1 MRRKTLEHQWLE
13 GLCGRGG
20 GGDRDVQELKRLA
33 AGYEGECEFDRWLKV
48 FGRPHWKIW
57 RDVWIDAGGTTQIDT
72 LIVTGEGIHVFDVKN
87 YSGALEYVDGKWWS
101 GGRRLNKD
109 IFIQLKRSMEKMGA
123 MHHRIGG
130 RGRLTGRIVFVGEH
144 GHVQVKDPV
153 DVEVVMRHDIRRM
166 IYKLADD
173 EHWNDVLDIGE
184 VARLVEGFMIECPY
198 QPRALDDVEFGRL
211 RWGVRCS
218 ECGGFGVSAKRYHIE
233 CGCGHVEPKEKAVL
247 RTICEYGVLRHE
259 RDLKVGEVE
268 RFLGDVV
275 SRRRLTE
282 ILRKNFKLLVGG
294 KHARYENPC
303 AEYQYT
309 FKNKRFRYN

>member
-1 MRRKTLEHQWLE
+1 MRMKTLEHQWLE
-13 GLCGRGG
+13 MLCGRGG
-20 GGDRDVQELKRLA
+20 GGGKDVQDLKRLA
-33 AGYEGECEFDRWLKV
+33 AGFEGECELDRWLGE
-48 FGRPHWKIW
+48 FGRPHWKIFK
-57 RDVWIDAGGTTQIDT
+57 DIWIDAGGTTQIDT

-87 YSGALEYVDGKWWS
+87 YSGELEYVDGKWWS

-109 IFIQLKRSMEKMGA
+109 IFIQLKRSMEKMGV
-123 MHHRIGG
+123 MHHRLGG

-144 GHVQVKDPV
+144 GRVHVKDAV

-166 IYKLADD
+166 IHKLIDD
-173 EHWNDVLDIGE
+173 EQWNDVLDIGE
-184 VARLVEGFMIECPY
+184 TARLVEDFMIECPY
-198 QPRALDDVEFGRL
+198 KPRELDDVEFGRL
-211 RWGVRCS
+211 RWGVRCCA
-218 ECGGFGVSAKRYHIE
+218 CGGFGVLAKRYHIE

-259 RDLKVGEVE
+259 RDLKINEVE
-268 RFLGDVV
+268 RFLGGIV

-294 KHARYENPC
+294 KYAKHENPC

-309 FKNKRFRYN
+309 FKNKRFRYD